1 MMDEDESFLDM
12 LAKQEMNF
20 MTALAT
26 RDEAPAWAQLQN
38 TPPGITPAE
47 HSDYSNMSV
56 KAFADGKFPSPP
68 ALGNAEEVAQM
79 MSESNNRDNFRPPSN
94 LDLASNAAARINEM
108 IGARPIQPGD
118 EQVAIR
124 RFRTSSGF
132 ASQRAPTQVQG
143 VSMASD
149 PFGDLKGARQSAGIP
164 VGRGIPPFDSS
175 FDRSISPTPS
185 RVMSPGMPDFQ
196 DNESVAHANAQDNAT
211 LIYDVKRFQ
220 WEPPEP
226 SPGHTGG
233 AEPVYV
239 HDRAALMRS
248 VLGNTQRPK
257 VTFDRTIRP

>member
-47 HSDYSNMSV
+47 YSDYSNMSV

-68 ALGNAEEVAQM
+68 ALSNAEEVAQM
-79 MSESNNRDNFRPPSN
+79 MSESNTRDNFRPASN
-94 LDLASNAAARINEM
+94 LDLASNAAASINEM
-108 IGARPIQPGD
+108 LGARPIQPGD

-149 PFGDLKGARQSAGIP
+149 PLGALKGARQTPGIS
-164 VGRGIPPFDSS
+164 VGSGIPPFDSS
-175 FDRSISPTPS
+175 FNRSNSPTPS

-211 LIYDVKRFQ
+211 LIYDIIQ

-226 SPGHTGG
+226 SPGTGG

>member
-20 MTALAT
+20 MTALAS
-26 RDEAPAWAQLQN
+26 DEAPAWAQLQN

-47 HSDYSNMSV
+47 YSDYSNMPV

-68 ALGNAEEVAQM
+68 ALSNAEEVAQM
-79 MSESNNRDNFRPPSN
+79 MSESNTRDNFRPALNLALASN
-94 LDLASNAAARINEM
+94 AASNAAARINEM
-108 IGARPIQPGD
+108 LGARPIQPGD

-149 PFGDLKGARQSAGIP
+149 PLGALKGARQSAGIP
-164 VGRGIPPFDSS
+164 VGSGIPPVDSS

-185 RVMSPGMPDFQ
+185 RVTFKTTR
-196 DNESVAHANAQDNAT
+196 VW
-211 LIYDVKRFQ
+211 R
-220 WEPPEP
+220 
-226 SPGHTGG
+226 
-233 AEPVYV
+233 
-239 HDRAALMRS
+239 MRTRKT
-248 VLGNTQRPK
+248 TQL
-257 VTFDRTIRP
+257 